1 MLPYLTALV
10 PLAPVEHIP
19 QSEASAP
26 KFDNIFEQI
35 LFSLHTVW
43 EKVKT
48 SNLNLDNE
56 TSFLLLFF
64 LSKKSN
70 KAPYPDYEK

>member
-26 KFDNIFEQI
+26 KFDIIFEQI
-35 LFSLHTVW
+35 LFSLHNQQLGILN
-43 EKVKT
+43 KT
-48 SNLNLDNE
+48 SHCAKFVNLNRR
-56 TSFLLLFF
+56 
-64 LSKKSN
+64 
-70 KAPYPDYEK
+70 

>member
-26 KFDNIFEQI
+26 KFDIIFEQI
-35 LFSLHTVW
+35 LFSLHNQQLGIL
-43 EKVKT
+43 KKT
-48 SNLNLDNE
+48 IALRKIREFKPQIKKANEFLNTE
-56 TSFLLLFF
+56 V
-64 LSKKSN
+64 
-70 KAPYPDYEK
+70 

>member
-26 KFDNIFEQI
+26 KFDIIFEQI
-35 LFSLHTVW
+35 LFSLHNQQLGIL
-43 EKVKT
+43 KKKHRIAQ
-48 SNLNLDNE
+48 NL
-56 TSFLLLFF
+56 
-64 LSKKSN
+64 
-70 KAPYPDYEK
+70 